1 MKVNNVVM
9 LKPVVVVLLLLP
21 PLPPMMTTKV
31 LIFMQII
38 IHQDSL
44 IKNPDSKVGQ
54 AVQESLISGNSL
66 FFVSGRYSLET
77 WPHFSSLLL

>member
-21 PLPPMMTTKV
+21 LPPMMTTKV

-38 IHQDSL
+38 IHRDSL
-44 IKNPDSKVGQ
+44 IKNPDSKVGET
-54 AVQESLISGNSL
+54 VRGIPISGKSL